1 LPGCVCVRT
10 QAEQARFKIDKVV
23 ADEGISDV
31 STRLAE
37 RPEAKRQ
44 GAKSRGK
51 IVFDAVN
58 LTRWSFCF
66 RRQTPTLGGGAS
78 SSPKMTRSDS

>member
-1 LPGCVCVRT
+1 MLTNGAGCR
-10 QAEQARFKIDKVV
+10 
-23 ADEGISDV
+23 
-31 STRLAE
+31 RLAQ

-44 GAKSRGK
+44 GAKSSGK

-66 RRQTPTLGGGAS
+66 RKQTPTLGGWGVVVAEDD
-78 SSPKMTRSDS
+78 PLRQLKAIL